1 MTVQEAK
8 DGLIRLFDEYELN
21 LPYTDSL
28 EVLHFA
34 IKALEKYDA
43 VERAIKHLEK
53 EGKFADEEKERC
65 ARKNPLQFDRAVGY
79 SNGIFNAIEFI
90 KGEME

>member
-53 EGKFADEEKERC
+53 EGQNAEEETERG
-65 ARKNPLQFDRAVGY
+65 AMENIFQFDRAVGY